1 MDKLIYLGHET
12 QEIQNHNFICVYI
25 LNLEKKVILKIY
37 KQYDEKLNS
46 NLCSLSLFEDISN
59 YCSFVIKR
67 DGKISLDI
75 NIL

>member
-1 MDKLIYLGHET
+1 MEKLIYLGYET
-12 QEIQNHNFICVYI
+12 QEIQGHQFICVYV
-25 LNLEKKVILKIY
+25 LNLDKKVILKIY

-46 NLCSLSLFEDISN
+46 NLCTLSLFDEISN

-67 DGKISLDI
+67 DGKIALDI

>member
-12 QEIQNHNFICVYI
+12 QDIQNTQFICVYV
-25 LNLEKKVILKIY
+25 LNLDKKVILKIY
-37 KQYDEKLNS
+37 KKFENSLNK
-46 NLCSLSLFEDISN
+46 NLCEFSLFDDISN

-67 DGKISLDI
+67 DGKIALDI